1 LTYLKVS
8 ESAAFPSFARSALV
22 IGHPGHE
29 LRVYGWLVSARPQVF
44 VLTDGSGTS
53 GIARLTSTLEVLSR
67 AGASTD
73 QTSSVFSDAGIYQ
86 AILNSDITSFTSIV
100 DNLADRFMRDEI
112 ELVASDANEGFNPTH
127 DLCREIT
134 YAAVE
139 KVRKLTGRIVSHY
152 EFCLTEWEQRSLL
165 AHDNRCIHTS
175 LSDSMLA
182 DKIDVSRTY
191 KELRDEVEQALAFGS
206 SEYFRVE
213 CLKRVDDWVAIDACK
228 PHYEIWGEQ
237 RVAEGKYKFV
247 LRFQEHILPIFLA
260 LRAHVDATIA
270 DSAQMKSISRSA

>member
-1 LTYLKVS
+1 MTCLKVT
-8 ESAAFPSFARSALV
+8 ESTAFPTFARSALV

-29 LRVYGWLVSARPQVF
+29 LRVYGWLASARPQVF

-53 GIARLTSTLEVLSR
+53 GIGRLISTLQVLSR

-73 QTSSVFSDAGIYQ
+73 QTSPIFSDADIYQ
-86 AILNSDITSFTSIV
+86 AILNSDITQFTTIV
-100 DNLADRFMRDEI
+100 DDLADRFVRNEI

-139 KVRKLTGRIVSHY
+139 RVRKLTGRIVPHY
-152 EFCLTEWEQRSLL
+152 EFCLTEWEQRSLMT
-165 AHDNRCIHTS
+165 HDDRCIHTS
-175 LSDSMLA
+175 LSDTMLA
-182 DKIDVSRTY
+182 EKIEASRTY

-213 CLKRVDDWVAIDACK
+213 CMKRVDNWVTIDACK
-228 PHYEIWGEQ
+228 PHYEICGEQ

-247 LRFQEHILPIFLA
+247 LRFREHILPIFLA
-260 LRAHVDATIA
+260 LRAHVDPTIA
-270 DSAQMKSISRSA
+270 DPAQMKSNSSSA